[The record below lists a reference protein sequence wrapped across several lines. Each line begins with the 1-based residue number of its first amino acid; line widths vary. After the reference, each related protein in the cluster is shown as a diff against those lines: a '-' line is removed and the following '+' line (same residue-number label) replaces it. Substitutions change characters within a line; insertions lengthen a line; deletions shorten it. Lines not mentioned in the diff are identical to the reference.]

1 MPKVSEKYLENRKNE
16 IAKAAI
22 NVFAKKG
29 YSNASMKDIIK
40 EANVSRGGLYAH
52 FENIDAVFIAALK
65 YDDALQVNRL
75 SISDPK
81 VSLLLQL
88 NAWIDKA
95 VLSVQNKKVNLV
107 RAKSE
112 FFLSHDIEEVPYLR
126 ERHDQLSKNIQR
138 LVKIGIEKGEFK
150 KQIDVNSFAELLISM
165 IDGVMLHQHYQY
177 TSNPNLSAV
186 LNHMHKAI
194 ENILI

>member
-29 YSNASMKDIIK
+29 YSNASMKDIMK
-40 EANVSRGGLYAH
+40 EAKVSRGGLYAH
-52 FENIDAVFIAALK
+52 FENIDSVFIAGLK
-65 YDDALQVNRL
+65 YDDSLQVNRL

-81 VSLLLQL
+81 ASLLLQL
-88 NAWIDKA
+88 NDWIDET
-95 VLSVQNKKVNLV
+95 VLSVQNKEVNLV

-112 FFLSHDIEEVPYLR
+112 FFLSHRIEDVSYLR
-126 ERHDQLSKNIQR
+126 ERHERLSQNIQR
-138 LVKIGIEKGEFK
+138 LINIGIERGEFK
-150 KQIDVNSFAELLISM
+150 KQTDVNSFSELLISM

-177 TSNPNLSAV
+177 SSNPNISAI
-186 LNHMHKAI
+186 LNQMHRMI